1 MWNPVANTRDRVEM
15 DDWRLMIGVNKDR
28 GEFDY
33 FIEGGWIFARHN
45 NYDVSPIGFTVDT
58 GALIRAGVRF

>member
-1 MWNPVANTRDRVEM
+1 M
-15 DDWRLMIGVNKDR
+15 DDWRAMIGVNKDR

-33 FIEGGWIFARHN
+33 FIEGGWIFGRHN
-45 NYDVSPIGFTVDT
+45 DYDVSPIGFTVDT